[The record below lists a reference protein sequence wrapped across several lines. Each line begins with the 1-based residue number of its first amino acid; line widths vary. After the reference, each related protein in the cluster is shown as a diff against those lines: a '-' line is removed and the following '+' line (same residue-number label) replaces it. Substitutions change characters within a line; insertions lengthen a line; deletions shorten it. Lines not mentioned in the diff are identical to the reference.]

1 MATFAIASLLLYFV
15 EEMLQ
20 SWEKTVHSLLVLFIV
35 ITNYTSPRQKCI
47 VIENL

>member
-20 SWEKTVHSLLVLFIV
+20 SWEKTVHLWLVLFIV
-35 ITNYTSPRQKCI
+35 IANYTFLRRKCI
-47 VIENL
+47 VIENS